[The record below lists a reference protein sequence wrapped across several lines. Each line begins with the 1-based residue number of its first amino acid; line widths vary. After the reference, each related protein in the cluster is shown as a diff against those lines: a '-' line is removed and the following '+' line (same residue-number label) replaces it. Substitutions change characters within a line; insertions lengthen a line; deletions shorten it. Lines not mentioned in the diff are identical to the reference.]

1 MTLRFG
7 TGDSSTQFAIE
18 LLKAGLTAAGAPT
31 GQELAE
37 RLGSA
42 ADWRDNY
49 QTAFADLTRLEV
61 DSDNA
66 KLQRSL
72 LDALGRAIVDENG
85 MALAEL
91 VERGWA
97 AAAGA
102 KNAAVVTIE
111 VRGEAEPSR
120 LATVGVATAEALVR
134 NDLAEPGIHELLGAY
149 DNWVEANESNPT
161 EGEFLLAV
169 GANAELSLITDWLAI
184 GGGAAAVARPNP
196 AKWAGLIAEAHRSA
210 GVLYVPVLAERLV
223 GLTDSEL
230 DDEQLANIA
239 GLDLQG
245 DIGAVAGWIADLA
258 RLHSRDR
265 IVALG
270 TVYAPGKNQIL
281 AAGAQDA
288 LFAKL
293 LAELGSR
300 RATVGW
306 LATPLDSVALPD
318 RVLYDVF
325 RKYAKLT
332 FGQKLLAHFLSR
344 FGVLKGP
351 QLARFKAAN
360 GQVLALFDF
369 SARRQ
374 GSSYLL
380 AKRIER
386 WRADVAAAD
395 GFDPWFQVTP
405 PAQTTSTMSY
415 AVVRAA
421 FRGMRRFGVTAFV
434 PWMLRDLLTAT
445 LIGHLKRKAPPAG
458 ASASATSAS
467 STDLLAAAIH
477 GGVWRVPYDPQTV
490 WVPAT
495 LLGWPELLRG

>member
-18 LLKAGLTAAGAPT
+18 LLKAGLTADVAPAGQA
-31 GQELAE
+31 LAE

-49 QTAFADLTRLEV
+49 QAAFAELTRLEV
-61 DSDNA
+61 DSPNA

-72 LDALGRAIVDENG
+72 LEALGRAIVDENG
-85 MALAEL
+85 VALAQL
-91 VERGWA
+91 VEHGWA

-102 KNAAVVTIE
+102 KNPAVVTLE

-134 NDLAEPGIHELLGAY
+134 NDLAEPGIQDLLGAY
-149 DNWVEANESNPT
+149 DNWVEAHESNPT
-161 EGEFLLAV
+161 GGEFLLAI

-184 GGGAAAVARPNP
+184 GGAAAAVARPNP
-196 AKWAGLIAEAHRSA
+196 AKWAALIAQARESA
-210 GVLYVPVLAERLV
+210 GVLYVPVAAERLA

-258 RLHSRDR
+258 RLRTRDR

-281 AAGAQDA
+281 AAAAQDA

-293 LAELGSR
+293 LAELGSH

-306 LATPLDSVALPD
+306 LATPLDSVALPA
-318 RVLYDVF
+318 LVF
-325 RKYAKLT
+325 DELVAAHGHRRFAARLRD
-332 FGQKLLAHFLSR
+332 LLFVPLGAPKRPRDSR
-344 FGVLKGP
+344 FM
-351 QLARFKAAN
+351 AA
-360 GQVLALFDF
+360 GGRALALFDF

-405 PAQTTSTMSY
+405 PAQTASTMSY

-445 LIGHLKRKAPPAG
+445 LIGHLKREAPVAAAG
-458 ASASATSAS
+458 VSAPRAS